1 MLRVVSLAVHA
12 GQPIHV
18 GRRIHLPL
26 ASLHPSTLREVIAR
40 ERDTYH
46 KTQREPRP
54 SRNAMRAPI
63 ATCIP
68 PPPRN
73 LSASFPIIHS
83 FIHSFIH
90 SYSTTSTNLQ
100 SNIIS
105 VTHLPMCELTIMT
118 LRRHTF
124 ISLQLIREFC
134 KCYSTLALCFVAC
147 NP

>member
-12 GQPIHV
+12 GQPIYV

-68 PPPRN
+68 PRTRN
-73 LSASFPIIHS
+73 LSASFPI
-83 FIHSFIH
+83 IHSFIH

-118 LRRHTF
+118 LRRHAL
-124 ISLQLIREFC
+124 ISLELIRELC